1 MQFIRLL
8 ALCVL
13 VSGLCAQAHAQTYP
27 SKPVRMII
35 PFTPGGGSDVVGRVL
50 AQKLG
55 ETTGQNFII
64 DNRPGAGGNIAFE
77 YVAKSEP
84 DGYTI
89 LNGTPGIVINP
100 NLFRKVNY
108 KIEDFTAVSLIGKAP
123 LLIAVHPS
131 LPVHSIA
138 DLVKLAKAK
147 PGAIRYGSP
156 GAGSS
161 SHLASEVFRMMAGI
175 DLVHVPYKGGPQV
188 LQDVISGQI
197 EMTSLP
203 LTESLP
209 QARANRVR
217 ALAQTGEKR
226 SSIAPDIPTVD
237 EAGLKGYAVTT
248 WYVIF
253 GPAGMPGDVLKK
265 LHAEFINALK
275 SADVQERLKS
285 VGVGDII
292 GSTPEQAAQ
301 FVKAESVRWA
311 EVIRASGAKAD

>member
-1 MQFIRLL
+1 
-8 ALCVL
+8 
-13 VSGLCAQAHAQTYP
+13 
-27 SKPVRMII
+27 
-35 PFTPGGGSDVVGRVL
+35 
-50 AQKLG
+50 
-55 ETTGQNFII
+55 
-64 DNRPGAGGNIAFE
+64 
-77 YVAKSEP
+77 
-84 DGYTI
+84 
-89 LNGTPGIVINP
+89 
-100 NLFRKVNY
+100 
-108 KIEDFTAVSLIGKAP
+108 
-123 LLIAVHPS
+123 
-131 LPVHSIA
+131 
-138 DLVKLAKAK
+138 
-147 PGAIRYGSP
+147 
-156 GAGSS
+156 
-161 SHLASEVFRMMAGI
+161 
-175 DLVHVPYKGGPQV
+175 VHVPYKGGPQV

-209 QARANRVR
+209 QARANRIR

-253 GPAGMPGDVLKK
+253 GPAGMPGDVVKK
-265 LHAEFINALK
+265 LHAELVKALK

-301 FVKAESVRWA
+301 FVNAESVRWA